1 MSNLLLMTLAALT
14 TLTACSSPQEQ
25 IYRDQPL
32 VAKVSTGMSKQ
43 QVLDIGGQPVA
54 VSNRMENP
62 GSCLDYQFSQTG
74 QRQAYHISLDARDK
88 VDHQGFTNCAGWELR
103 QQADKER
110 RENSGGGY

>member
-1 MSNLLLMTLAALT
+1 MSNFLFVTLAALT
-14 TLTACSSPQEQ
+14 TLAACSSPQEQ

-54 VSNRMENP
+54 VSDRTENP
-62 GSCLDYQFSQTG
+62 GSCLDYQLSQAG

-88 VDHQGFTNCAGWELR
+88 VDHQGFTNCAGWEAR
-103 QQADKER
+103 EQANRER
-110 RENSGGGY
+110 RESSGGGY

>member
-1 MSNLLLMTLAALT
+1 MSNLLLVTLAAL

-54 VSNRMENP
+54 VSNRTENP
-62 GSCLDYQFSQTG
+62 GSCLDYQLSQAG
-74 QRQAYHISLDARDK
+74 QRQAYHISLDAREK
-88 VDHQGFTNCAGWELR
+88 VDHQGFTNCAGWELKE
-103 QQADKER
+103 QADKER
-110 RENSGGGY
+110 RENGGGGY